1 MSRLQVLCATM
12 HQTDFSKIAEM
23 NIHSDVIFANQAD
36 RTELAECSFGHYT
49 AKTVTTSTRGVGIN
63 RNLLLSY
70 ADAEICLMADDDVCY
85 NDGYAETVLAAFD
98 RHPNADII
106 VFNLTSGSPERRI
119 CQNRKRRWLTKWT
132 PNPFGGPR
140 IAFRLSAVRKCNL
153 WFTAMF
159 GGGAPFPSGED
170 SLFLQDALKRGLKI
184 FCETDVIGSVDVSKS
199 TWFTGF
205 DKKMY
210 LGKGA
215 YYAAVHPRSQAL
227 WRLYFA
233 LRSHKAATVSFADRL
248 RYMRQGA
255 KLFANYKIG
264 MTLHEEIDHC
274 Q

>member
-12 HQTDFSKIAEM
+12 HQTDFSKITDM
-23 NIHSDVIFANQAD
+23 NIHSDVIFANQAGATAL
-36 RTELAECSFGHYT
+36 TELSFESYT
-49 AKTVTTSTRGVGIN
+49 AKMITTDTRGVGFN
-63 RNLLLSY
+63 RNLLLMY
-70 ADAEICLMADDDVCY
+70 ADADICLMADDDVRY
-85 NDGYAETVLAAFD
+85 SDDYAETILSAFD
-98 RHPNADII
+98 RQPNADII
-106 VFNLTSGSPERRI
+106 LFNLASEASERRI
-119 CQNRKRRWLTKWT
+119 YQNRKRRWLTKWK

-140 IAFRLSAVRKCNL
+140 IAFRLSAVRKHNL
-153 WFTAMF
+153 WFTPMF

-170 SLFLQDALKRGLKI
+170 SLFLHDALKKGLKI
-184 FCETDVIGSVDVSKS
+184 FCGTDTIGTVDTSKS

-215 YYAAVHPRSQAL
+215 YYAAVYPRTQPL

-233 LRSHKAATVSFADRL
+233 LRSHKRATVSFTDRI